1 MQRKF
6 ALPALT
12 VAAVTGSLFVAVS
25 PASAHGY
32 ISSPPSRQANCA
44 SGAVAGC
51 GDIVYEPQSVEAPQ
65 GSMQC
70 NGGGSRFTVLNDS
83 AKSWPA
89 TTVGTSVTFNW
100 VITARHATA
109 TWEYF
114 IGNTK
119 VASFNDNGAQ
129 PGATKSHTV
138 SFAGYSG
145 RQTVLARWNVKDTIN
160 AFYSCV
166 DLNFGGTT
174 TNPTPTPTTTSS
186 PTPSPTVTSSPTV
199 SPTASPTATPT
210 PTSTSTSGTTTW
222 AAGTSYKV
230 GDRVTYN
237 GVTYSCRQ
245 AHTALSGW
253 EPPYVA
259 ALWAA
264 V

>member
-1 MQRKF
+1 MRRRF
-6 ALPALT
+6 TLPALT
-12 VAAVTGSLFVAVS
+12 VAAVGGSLFVAVS

-44 SGAVAGC
+44 SGAVSGC
-51 GDIVYEPQSVEAPQ
+51 GDIVYEPQSVEAPK

-70 NGGGSRFTVLNDS
+70 NGGTSRFTVLNDT

-89 TTVGTSVTFNW
+89 ANAGASVTFNW
-100 VITARHATA
+100 VLTARHATS

-114 IGNTK
+114 IGNK
-119 VASFNDNGAQ
+119 LVASFNDNGAQ

-138 SFAGYSG
+138 NFAGYTG
-145 RQTVLARWNVKDTIN
+145 RQTVLARWNVADTIN

-166 DLNFGGTT
+166 DLNFGGV
-174 TNPTPTPTTTSS
+174 TNPTPTPTTPS
-186 PTPSPTVTSSPTV
+186 PTPTTPAPTPT
-199 SPTASPTATPT
+199 TPT
-210 PTSTSTSGTTTW
+210 PTPTTSPGSTSW
-222 AAGTSYKV
+222 KAGTAYKA

-237 GVTYSCRQ
+237 GATYQCRQ
-245 AHTALSGW
+245 AHTALAGW